1 MMKKT
6 KKIFPGLLVA
16 CMALFSAVVANERAT
31 DDGMVHVI
39 VGLNNAVSTT
49 KEEQETAAA
58 AALVSTKALAGP
70 PKHSLTEFVQRY
82 QGHVTAEYHREH
94 AVALTLP
101 KEQLAA
107 LEQDSHVLYLDGDD
121 QLVYHQGEQ
130 STSWADNMIGQLT
143 ANLPPASSTN
153 QINNERCFKI
163 CFVDAG
169 MLTSHPD
176 IVS

>member
-1 MMKKT
+1 MILKK
-6 KKIFPGLLVA
+6 KKIVPGLLLA
-16 CMALFSAVVANERAT
+16 WMALFSAVTVVAN

-49 KEEQETAAA
+49 KEEQETA
-58 AALVSTKALAGP
+58 LVTTKAAGP
-70 PKHSLTEFVQRY
+70 PKHPLTEFVQRY

-121 QLVYHQGEQ
+121 QLVYHQAEQ
-130 STSWADNMIGQLT
+130 RTSWADNMMGQLSS
-143 ANLPPASSTN
+143 NLPPASATN

-169 MLTSHPD
+169 LLTSHPD
-176 IVS
+176 IVSIY